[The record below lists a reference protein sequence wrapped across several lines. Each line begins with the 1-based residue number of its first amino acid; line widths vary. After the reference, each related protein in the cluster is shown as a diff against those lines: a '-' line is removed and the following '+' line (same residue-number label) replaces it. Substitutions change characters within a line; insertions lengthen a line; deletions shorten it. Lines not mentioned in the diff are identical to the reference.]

1 VLKYFWGQTVKNA
14 IFIFSRE
21 EFFFQI
27 LWLQNVIHSYLF
39 LEILLSLQSYFH
51 DFLEDKENGDLKH
64 LLYALYW
71 GEGRGWHGGI
81 LMQAIQFFIQYGN
94 LNQVKF
100 HFQGHLFV
108 CF

>member
-1 VLKYFWGQTVKNA
+1 MLLRLRQKERSKQNIVLKYFWGQTVKNA

-64 LLYALYW
+64 MLYALFL
-71 GEGRGWHGGI
+71 GVRGGVD
-81 LMQAIQFFIQYGN
+81 MEVF
-94 LNQVKF
+94 
-100 HFQGHLFV
+100 
-108 CF
+108 

>member
-1 VLKYFWGQTVKNA
+1 MLLRLRQKERSKQNIVLKYFWGQTVKNA

-64 LLYALYW
+64 FMLCIW
-71 GEGRGWHGGI
+71 GVRGGG
-81 LMQAIQFFIQYGN
+81 
-94 LNQVKF
+94 
-100 HFQGHLFV
+100 
-108 CF
+108 